1 MKIGLDMRMADPEY
15 GIGRYSLEMAK
26 AILDADHDNRYVLF
40 VRDVMKF
47 RKAGFEQY
55 SNARLVKADFRHYS
69 FAEQF
74 AFPLTILRQQ
84 LDLMHFMN
92 FNVPLAMR
100 FLPIKFVVT
109 IHDVVHIRLP
119 GNKTRRAFHRLAMRM
134 VLNSAARDSKRIITV
149 SQFSKK
155 EIVEVLKVPAYKID
169 VIYEA
174 AVPQAANE
182 SEVIAARQHY
192 GITKPYII
200 FIGVLERK
208 KNLLALAQGFDVL
221 KEKYQLNIQLVIVG
235 KKDIHY
241 PEITAAVK
249 GVTYGKDIILTGMVS
264 DKEKFA
270 LLKGARAF
278 VSASLFEGFGLPGL
292 EAMSMGLPL
301 VVSNTEVFNEVY
313 DNGAIY
319 FDALDPQ
326 DIAQKIHF
334 ILNDEKY
341 RSQVANN
348 AYMRAQIYSWQ
359 KAAQQTQ
366 ETYAKAVR

>member
-1 MKIGLDMRMADPEY
+1 
-15 GIGRYSLEMAK
+15 
-26 AILDADHDNRYVLF
+26 
-40 VRDVMKF
+40 
-47 RKAGFEQY
+47 
-55 SNARLVKADFRHYS
+55 
-69 FAEQF
+69 
-74 AFPLTILRQQ
+74 
-84 LDLMHFMN
+84 
-92 FNVPLAMR
+92 
-100 FLPIKFVVT
+100 
-109 IHDVVHIRLP
+109 
-119 GNKTRRAFHRLAMRM
+119 MRM

-235 KKDIHY
+235 KKDMHY
-241 PEITAAVK
+241 PEITPAVK
-249 GVTYGKDIILTGMVS
+249 SVTYGKDIIITGMVS

-334 ILNDEKY
+334 LLNDEKY